1 MSDDFGKFFD
11 NYTNSQNHIENI
23 QQPPKKEKKV
33 EKETNFSDTYDYSDF
48 NKPNVRDSEAYG
60 LTESSKGF
68 FKGLANGFINLFK
81 PQEVFFPPGLHVTE
95 YEEVTP
101 EKTSF
106 EEKYGE
112 DFKKEYGP
120 EKDFFFKSAM
130 FRAKRDP
137 NIKLEEL
144 DPKDNIE
151 KLGLILEA
159 QIKGLDTSIY
169 NKFDEKQIA
178 QIMAAQLE
186 GFSKNELDKI
196 ANPDLSAAQM
206 ENIRQKMERDKGMDK
221 STVVT
226 YDPNT
231 RLNVRAQSL
240 DSLINR
246 MQQESLK
253 EAKNNTEILRNNDF
267 IK

>member
-11 NYTNSQNHIENI
+11 NYTNSPTNIENVP
-23 QQPPKKEKKV
+23 QQQKKEKKI
-33 EKETNFSDTYDYSDF
+33 EKETNFSDTYDDSDLD
-48 NKPNVRDSEAYG
+48 KPNVSDSKAYG
-60 LTESSKGF
+60 LTENSKGF

-95 YEEVTP
+95 YEEITP

-169 NKFDEKQIA
+169 NRFDEKQIA

-186 GFSKNELDKI
+186 NFSKNELDKI
-196 ANPDLSAAQM
+196 ANPDLSAEQM
-206 ENIRQKMERDKGMDK
+206 ENIRQKMERDKGMNK

-226 YDPNT
+226 YDSNT
-231 RLNVRAQSL
+231 RLNVRSQSL

-253 EAKNNTEILRNNDF
+253 EAKNNTEILKSNDF
-267 IK
+267 VK